1 MKKLWNLAIVL
12 VAVVAINACGPNKNS
27 PEYVAE
33 TFLKHMNKK
42 EFAEAKKLGT
52 EATVSFLETKEQDTS
67 MVAKDVKIEDMKCVV
82 TDGTA
87 ICNYKVDGKDETINL
102 VKNEDKWLVDM
113 KKEQNMNDMN
123 DMVNSVGEDFENAI
137 TEGTEA
143 VEEAT
148 EAAEAAMEEVK

>member
-42 EFAEAKKLGT
+42 EYAEAKKLGT
-52 EATVSFLETKEQDTS
+52 EATVSFLDTKEQDTS
-67 MVAKDVKIEDMKCVV
+67 IVAKDVKIENMKCVV
-82 TDGTA
+82 TGETA

-102 VKNEDKWLVDM
+102 VKSEDKWLVDM
-113 KKEQNMNDMN
+113 KKEQSMN
-123 DMVNSVGEDFENAI
+123 DMVNNMGEELEGAL
-137 TEGTEA
+137 TEGTEV
-143 VEEAT
+143 VEEVA
-148 EAAEAAMEEVK
+148 EEVK